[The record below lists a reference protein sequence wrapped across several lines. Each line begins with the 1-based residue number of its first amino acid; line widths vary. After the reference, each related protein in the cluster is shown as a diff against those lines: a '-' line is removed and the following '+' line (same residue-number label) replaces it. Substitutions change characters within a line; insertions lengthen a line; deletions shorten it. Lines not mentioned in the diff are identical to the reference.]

1 MTRRPTVRLDR
12 ALSKLGLASRA
23 DAQALIREGRVR
35 VGSRIVTDPATDVVP
50 ERVTIA
56 IDGVKATSRVWR
68 TIAFHKPRGVV
79 TTRRDPDGRPTV
91 FDVLAGAGDSLV
103 AVGRLDLASTGLLL
117 LTNDTRLA
125 NWLTDPANR
134 IVRRYV
140 VTVRGRVDDDDAR
153 RLEAGIDGLQ
163 AARVAVRKRSERE
176 THLVVELTE
185 GRNREIRRLFGAIG
199 REVTRLMRV
208 AYGGIQLGRLQP
220 RAWREIARSEIEA
233 AFPSAPLRRL
243 TRI

>member
-1 MTRRPTVRLDR
+1 
-12 ALSKLGLASRA
+12 
-23 DAQALIREGRVR
+23 
-35 VGSRIVTDPATDVVP
+35 
-50 ERVTIA
+50 
-56 IDGVKATSRVWR
+56 
-68 TIAFHKPRGVV
+68 
-79 TTRRDPDGRPTV
+79 
-91 FDVLAGAGDSLV
+91 VLAGAGGSLV

-117 LTNDTRLA
+117 LTSDTRLA

-208 AYGGIQLGRLQP
+208 A
-220 RAWREIARSEIEA
+220 
-233 AFPSAPLRRL
+233 
-243 TRI
+243 